1 MMDYEY
7 REPTVT
13 DYVLFFVGIIVFS
26 LFFVYACDA
35 NNTNK
40 PKVVTADHR
49 AVILAAKACS
59 CYGDTKN
66 IDYRE
71 KEFDFYCNDGVSYG
85 KFIPY
90 TMVYQGENCVG
101 NP

>member
-1 MMDYEY
+1 MKYLPEIACLLYISFVMSACDFNSRPKPEVFTAN
-7 REPTVT
+7 REA
-13 DYVLFFVGIIVFS
+13 VLF
-26 LFFVYACDA
+26 
-35 NNTNK
+35 
-40 PKVVTADHR
+40 
-49 AVILAAKACS
+49 AAKACS

>member
-1 MMDYEY
+1 MGFIKFAIAVSFITLVFVLVL
-7 REPTVT
+7 REVDKRQTV
-13 DYVLFFVGIIVFS
+13 VKHKHKAIIF
-26 LFFVYACDA
+26 
-35 NNTNK
+35 
-40 PKVVTADHR
+40 
-49 AVILAAKACS
+49 AAKVCS

-90 TMVYQGENCVG
+90 TMVYQGQNCVG

>member
-1 MMDYEY
+1 MRALLCGIIGVGFSIFVVYMMDIP
-7 REPTVT
+7 PT
-13 DYVLFFVGIIVFS
+13 
-26 LFFVYACDA
+26 
-35 NNTNK
+35 
-40 PKVVTADHR
+40 VVTADHR
-49 AVILAAKACS
+49 AVLFAAKVCS

>member
-1 MMDYEY
+1 MKLLGYVSVFLWIATLIIYFLDLAMTIPPTIVTAN
-7 REPTVT
+7 REA
-13 DYVLFFVGIIVFS
+13 VLF
-26 LFFVYACDA
+26 
-35 NNTNK
+35 
-40 PKVVTADHR
+40 
-49 AVILAAKACS
+49 AAKACS
-59 CYGDTKN
+59 CYGDTKR